1 MSRPATRA
9 AVPPTAWHTISSA
22 VTAALR
28 RKRVNLIS
36 CARHP
41 ASRRIREQGRST
53 SAACKATPLFP
64 GGDRQIAPAQIP
76 SLPLPSRINDPSRE
90 SARWTFDK
98 GRCVHT
104 IAASG
109 EREQFGLRPPAQIL
123 PADRQR
129 AQALAGGGE
138 DRVGDGGLD
147 HGRARLADTA
157 PSFAGR
163 RRDVDLR
170 L

>member
-76 SLPLPSRINDPSRE
+76 SLPLPSLIYVFFFFNDTATTEIYTLSLHD
-90 SARWTFDK
+90 A
-98 GRCVHT
+98 
-104 IAASG
+104 
-109 EREQFGLRPPAQIL
+109 L
-123 PADRQR
+123 PISPGTDRGCGATAGR
-129 AQALAGGGE
+129 AQ
-138 DRVGDGGLD
+138 R
-147 HGRARLADTA
+147 GRT
-157 PSFAGR
+157 
-163 RRDVDLR
+163 RRDRKSTR
-170 L
+170 LNSSHSSISYAVFCLKKKKINY

>member
-104 IAASG
+104 IAACG
-109 EREQFGLRPPAQIL
+109 ER
-123 PADRQR
+123 
-129 AQALAGGGE
+129 
-138 DRVGDGGLD
+138 VGVRGPLHKGGLAEGEGAFPRSSD
-147 HGRARLADTA
+147 SRRGPSPPPPFPPRPLPPNRGR
-157 PSFAGR
+157 G
-163 RRDVDLR
+163 
-170 L
+170 

>member
-9 AVPPTAWHTISSA
+9 AVPPTAWHTISAA

-28 RKRVNLIS
+28 RKRVTLIS

-41 ASRRIREQGRST
+41 ASRRTREQGRST

-104 IAASG
+104 IAGKRGRVLLIPLPRLRGHLIPSPQAG
-109 EREQFGLRPPAQIL
+109 ERRVEA
-123 PADRQR
+123 A
-129 AQALAGGGE
+129 AGTSE
-138 DRVGDGGLD
+138 VAYLSVPV
-147 HGRARLADTA
+147 ARD
-157 PSFAGR
+157 PGR
-163 RRDVDLR
+163 RDDGLSKS
-170 L
+170 